1 MIASQLKA
9 GMVVRIEGQL
19 YKVLEVESKAGAAK
33 LGGVVKTKLR
43 NVDSGTL
50 WEPHFR
56 PDLKLEEVETER
68 QVMEFLYSDEDNC
81 IFMNP
86 VSFEQVE
93 VPRASLGPAERFL
106 PEGTKVPVEFFEGH
120 PISIVLPEIVEARIA
135 QTAPAMHAGSDS
147 AWKEAVLDNGLKLQV
162 PLFIAPGE
170 LVRVDV
176 GTGRYLERVR
186 LERKKGA

>member
-43 NVDSGTL
+43 NVESGTL

-81 IFMNP
+81 VFMNP

-93 VPRASLGPAERFL
+93 GPRASLGPAERFL
-106 PEGTKVPVEFFEGH
+106 PEGTKVPVEFFEGR

-176 GTGRYLERVR
+176 ETGRYLERIR